1 MQEGVQSGK
10 RTAIT
15 TTIRKAIY
23 LKLTQLPYHAV
34 MYVTIS
40 DIFLLPKSKP
50 TKPSG
55 GVQRRYFI
63 YISHLISF
71 LSFPPP
77 WQPSGA
83 SVNISTSLKVP
94 FKTSLSQRSQDKI
107 WKMSTEMTSYLF
119 KTQRLSLKDLQRGTN
134 KPIKANS

>member
-1 MQEGVQSGK
+1 
-10 RTAIT
+10 
-15 TTIRKAIY
+15 
-23 LKLTQLPYHAV
+23 

-40 DIFLLPKSKP
+40 DIFLLPKIRPYEALGWNAKA
-50 TKPSG
+50 
-55 GVQRRYFI
+55 VLYI

-71 LSFPPP
+71 LSFPPL

-83 SVNISTSLKVP
+83 FVNISTSLKVP
-94 FKTSLSQRSQDKI
+94 FKTSLNQRSQDKI

-119 KTQRLSLKDLQRGTN
+119 LTQRLSLKDLQRGTN

>member
-23 LKLTQLPYHAV
+23 LNLTQLPYHAV

-40 DIFLLPKSKP
+40 DIFLLPKIRPYEALGWNAKA
-50 TKPSG
+50 
-55 GVQRRYFI
+55 VLYI

-71 LSFPPP
+71 LSFPPL

-94 FKTSLSQRSQDKI
+94 FKTSLNQRSQDKI

-119 KTQRLSLKDLQRGTN
+119 KHKGYV
-134 KPIKANS
+134 